1 MVELGSP
8 FSQPYQD
15 LIASLE
21 QSLREGVEQPV
32 TERIIFQSSV
42 TSYDLRYPA
51 VTILRVSGL
60 VGGGTLRSSNPTCTS
75 GWPTTASC
83 GCTRRRN
90 PWTAG
95 GWRWSTRTGNGRRG

>member
-1 MVELGSP
+1 MVDLGSP

-51 VTILRVSGL
+51 VTILPRERAR
-60 VGGGTLRSSNPTCTS
+60 GGTELYDLP
-75 GWPTTASC
+75 A
-83 GCTRRRN
+83 
-90 PWTAG
+90 
-95 GWRWSTRTGNGRRG
+95 